1 VTDRGAR
8 AGRSCG
14 VRLAVFVALALIG
27 CGETSAE
34 TEIPA
39 AREAPA
45 KQVDVGFVP
54 ATHREGERAV
64 LPLTFPNGTRAT
76 ITYPH
81 DLGIA
86 ELGVRPYG
94 SAALRRESRDPERAG
109 TVGRDFLILYD
120 SGGETHVPNALRFE
134 FGHWTVEVYD
144 YVAGTPAA
152 MTADERRTFQA
163 SLHGRE
169 TDDGFLVLEATPP
182 LTLAQAGEHAGPA
195 LEFGMSRRAPWLL
208 LFLNP
213 CGPKAESTSRG
224 FASWCL
230 SDSIIAH
237 AYGGRRF
244 IAAAVAG
251 IELR

>member
-1 VTDRGAR
+1 VRDRAER
-8 AGRSCG
+8 AVRNRS
-14 VRLAVFVALALIG
+14 VRLLALLALALIG
-27 CGETSAE
+27 CGETSAANHGE
-34 TEIPA
+34 
-39 AREAPA
+39 AR
-45 KQVDVGFVP
+45 FVP
-54 ATHREGERAV
+54 ATHREGERTV
-64 LPLTFPNGTRAT
+64 LPLTFPDGTRAT

-86 ELGVRPYG
+86 ELGLRPYG
-94 SAALRRESRDPERAG
+94 SATLRRDSPDPERAG

-134 FGHWTVEVYD
+134 FGRWTVEVYD
-144 YVAGTPAA
+144 YVAGTAAA

-169 TDDGFLVLEATPP
+169 TADGFLVLEATPP
-182 LTLAQAGEHAGPA
+182 LTLARAGEHAGPA
-195 LEFGMSRRAPWLL
+195 LEFGMSRDAPWLL

-230 SDSIIAH
+230 SDSVIAH

-244 IAAAVAG
+244 IAAAIAG